1 MKDTVVAAAAQIEP
15 FPPEEKE
22 RNVTDVCARI
32 AQLAA
37 NGVEL
42 AAFPEL
48 GLTNFFCERGG
59 LAAGRRDAWETAEP
73 IAGPAVEAVAAAADE
88 HRIHVVFGLAERGEV
103 AGVVHNTAVLAGPG
117 GVLGVTRKA
126 HSAGL
131 EKLYYSGGTPPTV
144 FDTQLGR
151 IGLVVCY
158 DLWHPEYTRCLGR
171 LGAEIVVCI
180 NSAWKGGDK
189 GGIGAPNKQRMF
201 ELVPVMRAFENGLF
215 VVMCNGSGSHDL
227 GDRFHT
233 WERMG
238 LSRIVDPH
246 GTVLAESVSDAEE
259 VVVASLESDAI
270 EESRAAWPLWADRR
284 PEFFQA
290 LSR

>member
-1 MKDTVVAAAAQIEP
+1 MKDTVVAAAVQIEP
-15 FPPEEKE
+15 FPPQEKE
-22 RNVTDVCARI
+22 RNVADVCARI

-37 NGVEL
+37 EGVEL

-59 LAAGRRDAWETAEP
+59 LAGGRFDAWETAEP
-73 IAGPAVEAVAAAADE
+73 VDGPAVQAVAAAADE
-88 HRIHVVFGLAERGEV
+88 HRIHVVVGLAERGEV

-131 EKLYYSGGTPPTV
+131 EKLYYSGGSPPTV
-144 FDTQLGR
+144 FDTQIGR
-151 IGLVVCY
+151 IGIAVCY
-158 DLWHPEYTRCLGR
+158 DLWHPEYVRCLGL

-215 VVMCNGSGSHDL
+215 LVMSNGSGSHDL

-246 GTVLAESVSDAEE
+246 GTVLAESVTDAEE
-259 VVVASLESDAI
+259 VVVARLEAGVI
-270 EESRAAWPLWADRR
+270 GESRSAWPLWADRR
-284 PEFFQA
+284 PELFEA

>member
-1 MKDTVVAAAAQIEP
+1 MKDRVLAAAVQIEP
-15 FPPEEKE
+15 FPPAEKE
-22 RNVTDVCARI
+22 RNVADVCTRI
-32 AQLAA
+32 GQLAA
-37 NGVEL
+37 DGVEL

-59 LAAGRRDAWETAEP
+59 LAAGRLDAWETAE
-73 IAGPAVEAVAAAADE
+73 ALDGPAVTTVAAAAAE
-88 HRIHVVFGLAERGEV
+88 HGIHVVFGLAERDGIQ
-103 AGVVHNTAVLAGPG
+103 GVLHNTAVLAGPD
-117 GVLGVTRKA
+117 GVIGATRKA

-131 EKLYYSGGTPPTV
+131 EKLYYSGGSPLTV
-144 FDTQLGR
+144 FDTALGR
-151 IGLVVCY
+151 IGIVICY

-180 NSAWKGGDK
+180 NSAWKGGSK

-215 VVMCNGSGSHDL
+215 LVMCNGAGSHFL
-227 GDRFHT
+227 GDSHKT

-246 GTVLAESVSDAEE
+246 GTVLAESVTDAEE
-259 VVVASLESDAI
+259 IVVATLEAGAI
-270 EESRAAWPLWADRR
+270 EESRSAWPLWADRR
-284 PEFFQA
+284 PEFFEA

>member
-1 MKDTVVAAAAQIEP
+1 
-15 FPPEEKE
+15 
-22 RNVTDVCARI
+22 
-32 AQLAA
+32 
-37 NGVEL
+37 
-42 AAFPEL
+42 
-48 GLTNFFCERGG
+48 
-59 LAAGRRDAWETAEP
+59 
-73 IAGPAVEAVAAAADE
+73 
-88 HRIHVVFGLAERGEV
+88 
-103 AGVVHNTAVLAGPG
+103 
-117 GVLGVTRKA
+117 VLGVTRKA